1 MLQPDFQHEIHKTW
15 QGSCLL
21 IHTIPLIVNPKG
33 QNMEMKVNAPNVLIV
48 DDEIGPRESLRMIL
62 KPNYNIYTADNG
74 HKALEMIQQTKMD
87 VVTLDLKMPEI
98 SGIDTLKE
106 IRQLDP
112 EVMVIV
118 ITGFGTLKTA
128 IEAIRYGVFDYI
140 PKPFNVPEIIA
151 IIGKS
156 VQRKKLNT
164 KVKEVISQV
173 SGQPLFDDLGAQNGF
188 CLPKEMTGDFHSGWR
203 RSEISEN
210 GNCLEFA
217 RVLAYTLEENDP
229 YTSGHSARVCYYSDL
244 IAKRLCLSAREQVEV
259 QIASYLHDI
268 GKMGISNRFINKKGT
283 LTPADWAIMKQHTK
297 KSIELLV
304 PLSLSSNIL
313 SYILHHHERFDG
325 TGYPDGLARDQI
337 PLGSRIIAISD
348 AYDSMTSNRPYRQPL
363 SNGEAKKEL
372 SKCAGSQFDPKLVT
386 LFSESLDEVKETFL
400 MRDPFNVAQIVH

>member
-1 MLQPDFQHEIHKTW
+1 
-15 QGSCLL
+15 
-21 IHTIPLIVNPKG
+21 
-33 QNMEMKVNAPNVLIV
+33 MEMNANAPNVLIV

-74 HKALEMIQQTKMD
+74 HKALEMIQQIKMD

-106 IRQLDP
+106 IRQVDP

-118 ITGFGTLKTA
+118 ISGFGTLKTA

-156 VQRKKLNT
+156 VQRKKLNA
-164 KVKEVISQV
+164 KIREVISRV
-173 SGQPLFDDLGAQNGF
+173 SDHPLFDDMVTENGF
-188 CLPKEMTGDFHSGWR
+188 CMPKEMNGDFHSRWH

-244 IAKRLCLSAREQVEV
+244 IAKRLCLSAKEQVEV

-337 PLGSRIIAISD
+337 PLGARIIAISD

-363 SNGEAKKEL
+363 SNGEAKQEL
-372 SKCAGSQFDPKLVT
+372 LKCAGSQFDPKLVT

-400 MRDPFNVAQIVH
+400 MRDPFNVAPMVH